1 MRGVTDYRLKFYQL
15 LERLYNKEE
24 KYGQDFYQKRKRK
37 KGYAIKYYIEFLL
50 KAW

>member
-1 MRGVTDYRLKFYQL
+1 MLTDYRLKFYQL

-24 KYGQDFYQKRKRK
+24 KYDQDFYQKKKKKRE
-37 KGYAIKYYIEFLL
+37 GYAIKYYIEFLL